1 MSFYSRLSRS
11 ALLPLTACAAL
22 MAGGTALAARHHRQQ
37 APAPSE
43 QTADTTTT
51 SASAGTDSPS
61 ALTEDQIIAIVNG
74 QILTQRDVEDRAR
87 LFVVSTGLPL
97 SPEIMARMRNQL
109 INQLIDERLKMQE
122 ILSRHINVEPEQI
135 AEAIHTIEARNGM
148 PENALRNRLKADGI
162 SLTTLI
168 DQLRVQ
174 IGWMQVLRED
184 LGVRSRVTPL
194 QITQREQALQ
204 AEAGRPQYL
213 ISEIFI
219 PVVDPRHDEAELA
232 FVKTII
238 TQLRNG
244 APFPIVAAQF
254 SQDQSALQGGSRG
267 WMQEDNIEP
276 EVLPIVKKMPENAI
290 SNPIKVPGGYE
301 IVTVHA
307 RRTIGKQMGTLLNM
321 RQAFF
326 PFTSPLN
333 PAEPTDQQKM
343 SLQKAIHASQTIR
356 SCNEMEALN
365 NSLGNTRPSN
375 PGLQIAERLAPQ
387 MKQVVDKIAT
397 GQVSRPLVAP
407 DGIALLM
414 VCSRTERNLAQQ
426 SPGQIADQLMN
437 ERVEQ
442 ASQQLQR
449 SLRRH
454 AIIKIRPA
462 ARTVLS
468 THG

>member
-1 MSFYSRLSRS
+1 
-11 ALLPLTACAAL
+11 
-22 MAGGTALAARHHRQQ
+22 MASGTALAAHHRQAADKQ
-37 APAPSE
+37 KSAIAPST
-43 QTADTTTT
+43 QAD
-51 SASAGTDSPS
+51 SSSV
-61 ALTEDQIIAIVNG
+61 LTEDQIIAIVNG

-87 LFVVSTGLPL
+87 LFAVSTGLPL
-97 SPEIMARMRNQL
+97 TTEIMTRMRSQL

-135 AEAIHTIEARNGM
+135 AEAIHSIEVRNGM

-174 IGWMQVLRED
+174 IGWMQVLREN
-184 LGVRSRVTPL
+184 LGIRSRVTPL
-194 QITQREQALQ
+194 QITQREEALQ
-204 AEAGRPQYL
+204 NESGRPQYFM
-213 ISEIFI
+213 SEIFI
-219 PVVDPRHDEAELA
+219 PVVDPRHDETELS

-276 EVLPIVKKMPENAI
+276 EVLSVIKQMPENAI

-326 PFTSPLN
+326 PFSSQLN
-333 PAEPTDQQKM
+333 PAEPTDQQKL
-343 SLQKAIHASQTIR
+343 SLQKALHASQTIK

-365 NSLGNTRPSN
+365 ASLGNTRPSN

-387 MKQVVDKIAT
+387 MKQVVDKIPT
-397 GQVSRPLVAP
+397 GHVSRPLVAP
-407 DGIALLM
+407 DGIALIM
-414 VCSRTERNLAQQ
+414 ICSRDQRNLAQQ
-426 SPGQIADQLMN
+426 TPGQIADQLMN

-454 AIIKIRPA
+454 AIIKLRPA
-462 ARTVLS
+462 AKTVLS
-468 THG
+468 HE

>member
-1 MSFYSRLSRS
+1 MILTTSFCSRLFRS
-11 ALLPLTACAAL
+11 TLLPLTACAAL
-22 MAGGTALAARHHRQQ
+22 MVGGGAVAARHGQ
-37 APAPSE
+37 APTQKQGAAPPSD
-43 QTADTTTT
+43 Q
-51 SASAGTDSPS
+51 AGSPS

-87 LFVVSTGLPL
+87 LFAVSTGLPL
-97 SPEIMARMRNQL
+97 TPEIMARMRSQL

-122 ILSRHINVEPEQI
+122 ILGRHINVEPEQI

-204 AEAGRPQYL
+204 NEAGRPQYF

-219 PVVDPRHDEAELA
+219 PVIDPRHDETELS

-276 EVLPIVKKMPENAI
+276 EVLSVIRKMPENAI
-290 SNPIKVPGGYE
+290 SNPIKVPGGYA

-307 RRTIGKQMGTLLNM
+307 RRTIGKQMGTLLSM

-326 PFTSPLN
+326 PFSSALN
-333 PAEPTDQQKM
+333 PAEPTDQQKL
-343 SLQKAIHASQTIR
+343 SLQKALHASQTIK
-356 SCNEMEALN
+356 SCNEMESLN
-365 NSLGNTRPSN
+365 TSLGNTRPSN
-375 PGLQIAERLAPQ
+375 PGLQVMERLAPQ
-387 MKQVVDKIAT
+387 MRQVVEKIPT
-397 GQVSRPLVAP
+397 GHVSRPLVAP
-407 DGIALLM
+407 DGIALIM
-414 VCSRTERNLAQQ
+414 VCSREERNLAQQ
-426 SPGQIADQLMN
+426 TPGQIADQLMN

-454 AIIKIRPA
+454 AIIKLRPA
-462 ARTVLS
+462 AKTVLS
-468 THG
+468 HG

>member
-1 MSFYSRLSRS
+1 MPFYSRLFRS
-11 ALLPLTACAAL
+11 TLLSLTACTAL
-22 MAGGTALAARHHRQQ
+22 MASGTALAAHHRQAADKQ
-37 APAPSE
+37 KSAVAPST
-43 QTADTTTT
+43 QAD
-51 SASAGTDSPS
+51 SSS

-87 LFVVSTGLPL
+87 LFAVSTGLPL
-97 SPEIMARMRNQL
+97 TTEIMTRMRSQL

-122 ILSRHINVEPEQI
+122 ILGRHINVEPEQI

-174 IGWMQVLRED
+174 IGWMQVLREN
-184 LGVRSRVTPL
+184 LGIRNRVTPL
-194 QITQREQALQ
+194 QITQREEALQ
-204 AEAGRPQYL
+204 NESGRPQYF

-219 PVVDPRHDEAELA
+219 PVVDPRHDETELS

-276 EVLPIVKKMPENAI
+276 EVLSVIKQMPENAI

-326 PFTSPLN
+326 PFNSQLN
-333 PAEPTDQQKM
+333 PAEPTDQQKL
-343 SLQKAIHASQTIR
+343 SLQKALHASQTIK

-365 NSLGNTRPSN
+365 ASLGNTRPSN

-387 MKQVVDKIAT
+387 MKQVVDKIPT
-397 GQVSRPLVAP
+397 GHVSRPLVAP
-407 DGIALLM
+407 DGIALIM
-414 VCSRTERNLAQQ
+414 ICSRDQRNLAQQ
-426 SPGQIADQLMN
+426 TPGQIADQLMN

-454 AIIKIRPA
+454 AIIKLRPA
-462 ARTVLS
+462 AKTVLS
-468 THG
+468 HE

>member
-1 MSFYSRLSRS
+1 MPFYSRLFRS
-11 ALLPLTACAAL
+11 TLLPLTACAAL
-22 MAGGTALAARHHRQQ
+22 MASGTALAAHHWQ
-37 APAPSE
+37 AADKQKSTIAPST
-43 QTADTTTT
+43 QAD
-51 SASAGTDSPS
+51 SSSV
-61 ALTEDQIIAIVNG
+61 LTEDQIIAIVNG

-87 LFVVSTGLPL
+87 LFAVSTGLPL
-97 SPEIMARMRNQL
+97 TTEIMTRMRSQL

-135 AEAIHTIEARNGM
+135 AEAIHSIEARNGM

-174 IGWMQVLRED
+174 IGWMQVLREN
-184 LGVRSRVTPL
+184 LGIRSRVTPL
-194 QITQREQALQ
+194 QITQREEALQ
-204 AEAGRPQYL
+204 NESGRPQYFM
-213 ISEIFI
+213 SEIFI
-219 PVVDPRHDEAELA
+219 PVVDPRHDETELS

-276 EVLPIVKKMPENAI
+276 EVLSVIKQMPENAI

-326 PFTSPLN
+326 PFSSQLN
-333 PAEPTDQQKM
+333 PAEPTDQQKL
-343 SLQKAIHASQTIR
+343 SLQKALHASQTIK

-365 NSLGNTRPSN
+365 ASLGNTRPSN

-387 MKQVVDKIAT
+387 MKQVVDKIPT
-397 GQVSRPLVAP
+397 GHVSRPLVAP
-407 DGIALLM
+407 DGIALIM
-414 VCSRTERNLAQQ
+414 ICSRDQRNLAQQ
-426 SPGQIADQLMN
+426 TPGQIADQLMN

-454 AIIKIRPA
+454 AIIKLRPA
-462 ARTVLS
+462 AKTVLS
-468 THG
+468 HE

>member
-1 MSFYSRLSRS
+1 MPFYSRLFRS
-11 ALLPLTACAAL
+11 TLLSLTACAAL
-22 MAGGTALAARHHRQQ
+22 MAGGTAIAAHHR
-37 APAPSE
+37 PASSKQE
-43 QTADTTTT
+43 AA
-51 SASAGTDSPS
+51 ASTPS
-61 ALTEDQIIAIVNG
+61 AKADSSSGLTEDQIIAIVNG

-87 LFVVSTGLPL
+87 LFAVSTGLPL
-97 SPEIMARMRNQL
+97 TPEIMARMRSQL

-122 ILSRHINVEPEQI
+122 ILGRHINVEPEQI
-135 AEAIHTIEARNGM
+135 AEAIHTIETRNGM
-148 PENALRNRLKADGI
+148 PENALRNRLRADGI

-194 QITQREQALQ
+194 QLAQREEALQ
-204 AEAGRPQYL
+204 NEAGRPQYF

-219 PVVDPRHDEAELA
+219 PVVDPRHDDVELS

-276 EVLPIVKKMPENAI
+276 EVLSVIKQMPENAI

-326 PFTSPLN
+326 PFSSQLN
-333 PAEPTDQQKM
+333 PAEPTDQQKL
-343 SLQKAIHASQTIR
+343 SLQKALHASQTIK

-365 NSLGNTRPSN
+365 TSLGNTRPSN

-387 MKQVVDKIAT
+387 MKQVVDKIPT
-397 GQVSRPLVAP
+397 GHVSRPLVAP
-407 DGIALLM
+407 DGIALIM
-414 VCSRTERNLAQQ
+414 VCSREQRNLAQQ
-426 SPGQIADQLMN
+426 TPGQIADQLMN

-454 AIIKIRPA
+454 AIIKLRPA
-462 ARTVLS
+462 AKTVLS
-468 THG
+468 HE

>member
-1 MSFYSRLSRS
+1 MSLSLRF

-22 MAGGTALAARHHRQQ
+22 LWGVSPALAQVSPSPTGEVPAEE
-37 APAPSE
+37 AAPPAPTES
-43 QTADTTTT
+43 TV
-51 SASAGTDSPS
+51 SRASSLPA
-61 ALTEDQIIAIVNG
+61 EDQIIAIVNG
-74 QILTQRDVEDRAR
+74 QILTKRDVEDRAQ
-87 LFVVSTGLPL
+87 LFVLSTGLPI
-97 SPEIMARMRNQL
+97 SADVMSRMRGQL
-109 INQLIDERLKMQE
+109 IHQLIDERLKMQE
-122 ILSRHINVEPEQI
+122 MLSRHINIEPEQI
-135 AEAIHTIEARNGM
+135 ADAIANIEARNGM
-148 PENALRNRLKADGI
+148 PKDALRNRLKKDGV
-162 SLTTLI
+162 SLNTLV

-174 IGWMQVLRED
+174 IGWMQVLREE
-184 LGVRSRVTPL
+184 LGTRSRVTPL

-204 AEAGRPQYL
+204 AEAGQPQYF

-219 PVVDPRHDEAELA
+219 PVADARHDEAELS
-232 FVKTII
+232 FTKTII
-238 TQLRNG
+238 SQLRNG

-276 EVLPIVKKMPENAI
+276 EVLSIVRQMPVNAI

-307 RRTIGKQMGTLLNM
+307 RRLIGKQMGTLISL

-333 PAEPTDQQKM
+333 PSAPTEQQKHT
-343 SLQKAIHASQTIR
+343 LQKAVHASQTLKN
-356 SCNEMEALN
+356 CDAMEALN
-365 NSLGNTRPSN
+365 KSLGDPRPSN
-375 PGLQIAERLAPQ
+375 PGLQVLEQLAPQ
-387 MKQVVDKIAT
+387 MRAVLDKLTINR
-397 GQVSRPLVAP
+397 SSHPLVAP

-414 VCSRTERNLAQQ
+414 ICSREQRNLAQQ
-426 SPGQIADQLMN
+426 TPGQIADQLMN

-449 SLRRH
+449 SLRRR

-462 ARTVLS
+462 AKAVL
-468 THG
+468 TH